1 MTGISLTHTNV
12 HDARGR
18 RRHARPAHQ
27 HAHNPPPQAPRRG
40 WRRGKEPNEFR
51 PHRVRLAWWW
61 CYRRVRPGRGE
72 SGGGGSPSRPHR
84 QAVALAAASP
94 RGTPPHAP
102 LVMLLEIPIWAA
114 AALPWRSRQLM
125 ASLPL
130 KRCYPRGPMRGGVNG
145 RWGPGGAGEGSGRSF
160 QPRPATAGGMS
171 RKEDR
176 RERGGASGLA
186 FPPGPPFRPPS
197 SSASLSSKAG
207 RLVGDRDE
215 IAWGSQPPPTQTGET
230 RSPLRLERKRQ

>member
-1 MTGISLTHTNV
+1 MVVLPAGATRAWGERGGGQPVEAAPAGCCAGRGITTG
-12 HDARGR
+12 DAPSCST
-18 RRHARPAHQ
+18 RHAAGDTHLGSRRPALAVTP
-27 HAHNPPPQAPRRG
+27 AHGKPPAKEVLPQRPNAGWCEWEVGTGGG
-40 WRRGKEPNEFR
+40 WRG
-51 PHRVRLAWWW
+51 L
-61 CYRRVRPGRGE
+61 Y
-72 SGGGGSPSRPHR
+72 
-84 QAVALAAASP
+84 
-94 RGTPPHAP
+94 
-102 LVMLLEIPIWAA
+102 
-114 AALPWRSRQLM
+114 
-125 ASLPL
+125 
-130 KRCYPRGPMRGGVNG
+130 
-145 RWGPGGAGEGSGRSF
+145 SGRSF

-215 IAWGSQPPPTQTGET
+215 IAWGSQPPPSQTGET